1 MNATMITNTLIE
13 IRESK
18 NMKEMVHAIE
28 FIRPFLLLQ
37 MNSLLADPA
46 YDELMHEVTKD
57 LAWMQDVNIAV
68 RDLQCTLHILAD
80 YLKKYHGA
88 YLDEFVCCTFVMQL
102 ANLIDMIGSLDH
114 YFDEE
119 AITIINKI
127 KHYVDRYM
135 MEEGA

>member
-18 NMKEMVHAIE
+18 NMKEMVRAIE
-28 FIRPFLLLQ
+28 LIRPFLLLQ
-37 MNSLLADPA
+37 MNTLLADPA

-57 LAWMQDVNIAV
+57 LAWMRDVNTAV
-68 RDLQCTLHILAD
+68 ENLQCTLRILTD
-80 YLKKYHGA
+80 YVKKYHGA

-102 ANLIDMIGSLDH
+102 ANLINMIGSLDH

-119 AITIINKI
+119 VIAIIDNI
-127 KHYVDRYM
+127 KRYVDRYM

>member
-1 MNATMITNTLIE
+1 MNATTITNTLIE

-28 FIRPFLLLQ
+28 LIRPFLQ

-68 RDLQCTLHILAD
+68 RDLQCTLRILTD
-80 YLKKYHGA
+80 YVKKYHGA

-102 ANLIDMIGSLDH
+102 ANLINMIGSLDH

-119 AITIINKI
+119 VIAIIDNI
-127 KHYVDRYM
+127 KRYVDRYM
-135 MEEGA
+135 MKEGA